1 MDKREEQNK
10 RKRKTIMGR
19 MKISSQ
25 LLIVYCLAVF
35 LPLVLIGYFLITTVS
50 STQKNY
56 YSDLLV
62 GSNEAVRQTIYEIT
76 TQIFTI
82 SDSIVYN
89 DSLINFLNGSYESEQ
104 DMLVAASKT
113 ALLDKYAAKYAGLD
127 GIYVYIDREDM
138 VDYGQFH
145 KVNDEIRNSDWYVKA
160 SEQYLPFWMAYESV
174 DSRNTNKTWNLVLV
188 RKMVLVGG
196 EKEAVIMI
204 KVRNSYLASRL
215 TNSRYTTMISIDD
228 QPVAFGSIN
237 SLVGTR
243 PDIEIDYDDRYFSY
257 KGEADYN
264 GKTALVNVNT
274 LILSRSANKL
284 YLISYDT
291 DALDNIRH
299 VVGIS
304 YLILLSASVLPLIMI
319 FLFGRGFTGQV
330 RSLRDEMGKASRGEF
345 LEMKDE
351 LLGSEELEDA
361 FKDLQKMVYDIQR
374 MEAEQYEAQ
383 IRTQNIRSDQQKIE
397 FKMLSSQINPHFL
410 YNTLETIRMK
420 ALAAGDTEVANATR
434 LLGKSM
440 RYVLENTGTKDTT
453 LGKELEHLKIYL
465 QIQQLRFQD
474 RINYEIRIQEGLK
487 TEDFKMLGLL
497 LQPVAENAIV
507 HGLEDKDTDGM
518 VLVEVK
524 TDEEKLIIDIS
535 DNGKGID
542 AEELAVLQE
551 QLGSY
556 ESEDRTNS
564 IGLYNVN
571 RRIKLSYGSEYG
583 VLIKSEEGK
592 GTKVS
597 VIIPKMAGNQ

>member
-1 MDKREEQNK
+1 
-10 RKRKTIMGR
+10 